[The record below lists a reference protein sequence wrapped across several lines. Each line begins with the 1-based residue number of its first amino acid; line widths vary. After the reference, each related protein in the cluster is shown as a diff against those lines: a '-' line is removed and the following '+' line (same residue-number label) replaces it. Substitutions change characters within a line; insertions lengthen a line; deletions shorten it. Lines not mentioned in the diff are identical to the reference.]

1 MIFSESFGKSVLVI
15 YRLGKSVLV
24 KVSSYYH
31 KQKDSYY
38 CFTKSQNFH

>member
-24 KVSSYYH
+24 KVSSYYLFEAERRF
-31 KQKDSYY
+31 DNNNLLY
-38 CFTKSQNFH
+38 N